1 MLLMMIQTD
10 YLIQEQIKNI
20 NFSDESEIK
29 SIVFNNPMIIKT
41 SEDGDTLTV
50 GKHNKDSYTL
60 NILCCGNETSMNFN
74 EQEFEGFI
82 NALKFLQKGN

>member
-1 MLLMMIQTD
+1 
-10 YLIQEQIKNI
+10 
-20 NFSDESEIK
+20 
-29 SIVFNNPMIIKT
+29 MIIKT